1 MLKVIGAPFV
11 TVHVMVDGSPAVT
24 VDGVA
29 TAELTWGAETTA
41 LPVTV
46 IVGPRATVTLPKSSL
61 T

>member
-1 MLKVIGAPFV
+1 MLYVRGAPFV
-11 TVHVMVDGSPAVT
+11 TVHEIVEESPAVT

-29 TAELTWGAETTA
+29 NAELTWGAGTTV

-46 IVGPRATVTLPKSSL
+46 MAGPGATVTLPKLSF